1 MIQLD
6 AHGYFTRAGKRFVPV
21 GVNYWPA
28 SVGVEVW
35 TRWPADE
42 IRRDLDLLPKLGLNC
57 LRFFLRW
64 QDFEPE
70 AGHYDPVM
78 FGRFDQF
85 LGWCGERGI
94 LAHPSLFVGFM
105 SGAVYWPRWV
115 QGRNPF
121 SDPDLRARAAAF
133 AEHATKVIHRHGDH
147 VLAVDQGNEL
157 CCLAESRA
165 AAPPAIREWCQ
176 AVNTGIRAASKG
188 LLIVS
193 GNEQQQVIA
202 DSGWRLGDQP
212 GCDFYSMHG
221 YPVSSWHAIGFDGMT
236 DPLCQSLL
244 PLYTKIARAFGPVML
259 QEFGT
264 ILTAGARQQDAYLR
278 ALLPAAWQAGANGF
292 LWWCLRDIS
301 SANQPYT
308 KHAFESTLG
317 LVDDA
322 GKVKPGLEYFV
333 QFAQEVQAWP
343 AATTPADAIGLYL
356 PKQYYSRANPH
367 STDNEPRLVAR
378 GLCVANYML
387 QQLGHATRVVR
398 GDQPLPAD
406 VRTLFIAGA
415 HLGADEARALVAWV
429 RGGGTLLWHA
439 PDPFNW
445 AAEYNQLIGAKPV
458 DYRGARPIEINAF
471 GQAWHCASFPR
482 NLRLEVEPDTA
493 TVMARDT
500 DGLPVLLRRRLGP
513 GTVITGLPMV
523 DETIASVAT
532 DRAARDRWLAC
543 YRGMLELAQSR

>member
-6 AHGYFTRAGKRFVPV
+6 PQGYFTRDGQRFVPV

-28 SVGVEVW
+28 SAGVEMW
-35 TRWPADE
+35 QRWPTDE
-42 IRRDLDLLPKLGLNC
+42 IKRDLDILPKLGLNC
-57 LRFFLRW
+57 IRFFLRW

-78 FGRFDQF
+78 FERFDHF

-105 SGAVYWPRWV
+105 SGSVYWPRWV
-115 QGRNPF
+115 QGRNVFAVPE
-121 SDPDLRARAAAF
+121 LRARSAAF
-133 AEHATKVIHRHGDH
+133 AEHAAKIIHRHAGH

-165 AAPPAIREWCQ
+165 AAPHDIHDWCH

-193 GNEQQQVIA
+193 GNEQGQILG

-221 YPVSSWHAIGFDGMT
+221 YPVPAWHAIGFDGMT

-244 PLYTKIARAFGPVML
+244 PLYTKIARAFGPVLL

-264 ILTAGARQQDAYLR
+264 ILTFGSRQQDAYLR
-278 ALLPAAWQAGANGF
+278 ALLPATWQAGANGF

-308 KHAFESTLG
+308 KHAFESALG
-317 LVDDA
+317 LVDAHDQI
-322 GKVKPGLEYFV
+322 KPGLEYFLE
-333 QFAQEVQAWP
+333 FAKEAQSLP
-343 AATTPADAIGLYL
+343 APTPSADAIGLYL
-356 PKQYYSRANPH
+356 PKQYYSRDNPN
-367 STDNEPRLVAR
+367 STDNQPRDVAR
-378 GLCVANYML
+378 GLCVANYLL
-387 QQLGHATRVVR
+387 QQLGHTTCIIR

-406 VRTLFIAGA
+406 VHTLVIAGA
-415 HLGADEARALVAWV
+415 HLGADEAAALEPWV
-429 RGGGTLLWHA
+429 RAGNTLVWHA

-458 DYRGARPIEINAF
+458 DYRGVRPIEIQAF
-471 GQAWHCASFPR
+471 GHTWPCASF
-482 NLRLEVEPDTA
+482 LREMRVEAEPTTA
-493 TVMARDT
+493 TVIARDT
-500 DGLPVLLRRRLGP
+500 DGLPVLLRRRVGA
-513 GTVITGLPMV
+513 GTVVTVLPHV
-523 DETIASVAT
+523 DETIAQLAA
-532 DRAARDRWLAC
+532 DRPARDRWLAW
-543 YRGMLELAQSR
+543 YRDTLELAQSR